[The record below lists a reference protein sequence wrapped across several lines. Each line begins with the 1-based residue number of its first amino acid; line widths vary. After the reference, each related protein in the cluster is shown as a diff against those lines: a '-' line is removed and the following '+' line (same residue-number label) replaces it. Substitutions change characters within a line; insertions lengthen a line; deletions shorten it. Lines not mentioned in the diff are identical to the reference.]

1 MSELVL
7 AIDIGGTSMKGALV
21 DRQGHLSSRFVVPV
35 VPGEEQESAL
45 DRLIASAKES
55 LQSLSEGDRVIG
67 IGCGVPGGI
76 NTFTGVCDYASNL
89 GWKNLPVAR
98 ILSDKLSLP
107 CKIDNDAN
115 TAMLGEIQFGQ
126 EKAYRNA
133 ILLTLG
139 TGIGGGIFVNGQLY
153 VGNEGKGAEIGHMV
167 IVAGGIPCPCGR
179 KGCFETY
186 ASATALTR
194 EAKKAVEAHPESLM
208 AEDVRKGV
216 KIDAALPF
224 ECAKKGDE
232 VAQQVVDQYIEYLGV
247 GCLNLI
253 DIFRPEVIVLS
264 GGVSKQGE
272 NLRQPLE
279 RYLEKFGYG
288 FGVDKAPKVD
298 IKISRLGA
306 DIGIYGA
313 AALGFA
319 IGE

>member
-98 ILSDKLSLP
+98 ILSDKFSLP

-115 TAMLGEIQFGQ
+115 AAMLGEIQFGQ

-194 EAKKAVEAHPESLM
+194 EAKKAIEAHPESLM
-208 AEDVRKGV
+208 AEEVRKGV

>member
-35 VPGEEQESAL
+35 VAGEEQESVL

-115 TAMLGEIQFGQ
+115 AAMLGEIQFGQ

-194 EAKKAVEAHPESLM
+194 EAKKAIEAHPESLM
-208 AEDVRKGV
+208 AEEVRKGV

>member
-55 LQSLSEGDRVIG
+55 LQNLSEDNRVIG

-98 ILSDKLSLP
+98 ILSDKFSLP

-115 TAMLGEIQFGQ
+115 AAMLGEIQFGQ

-139 TGIGGGIFVNGQLY
+139 TGIGGGIFVKGQLY

-194 EAKKAVEAHPESLM
+194 EAKKAIEAHPESLM
-208 AEDVRKGV
+208 AEEVRKGV

>member
-55 LQSLSEGDRVIG
+55 LQNLSEDDRVIG

-98 ILSDKLSLP
+98 ILSDKFSLP

-115 TAMLGEIQFGQ
+115 AAMLGEIQFGQ

-194 EAKKAVEAHPESLM
+194 EAKKAIEAHPESLM
-208 AEDVRKGV
+208 AEEVRKGV

>member
-98 ILSDKLSLP
+98 ILSDKFSLP

-115 TAMLGEIQFGQ
+115 AAMLGEIQFGQ

-194 EAKKAVEAHPESLM
+194 EAKKAIEAHPESLM
-208 AEDVRKGV
+208 AEEVRKGV

-232 VAQQVVDQYIEYLGV
+232 VAQHVVDQYIEYLGV

>member
-55 LQSLSEGDRVIG
+55 LQNLSEDNRVIG

-115 TAMLGEIQFGQ
+115 AAMLGEIQFGQ

-194 EAKKAVEAHPESLM
+194 EAKKAIEAHPESLM
-208 AEDVRKGV
+208 AEEVRKGV

-253 DIFRPEVIVLS
+253 DIFWPEVIVLS

-313 AALGFA
+313 AALGFS

>member
-1 MSELVL
+1 
-7 AIDIGGTSMKGALV
+7 
-21 DRQGHLSSRFVVPV
+21 
-35 VPGEEQESAL
+35 
-45 DRLIASAKES
+45 
-55 LQSLSEGDRVIG
+55 
-67 IGCGVPGGI
+67 
-76 NTFTGVCDYASNL
+76 
-89 GWKNLPVAR
+89 
-98 ILSDKLSLP
+98 
-107 CKIDNDAN
+107 
-115 TAMLGEIQFGQ
+115 
-126 EKAYRNA
+126 
-133 ILLTLG
+133 
-139 TGIGGGIFVNGQLY
+139 
-153 VGNEGKGAEIGHMV
+153 MV

-179 KGCFETY
+179 KGCFEIY

-194 EAKKAVEAHPESLM
+194 EAKKAMEAHPESLM
-208 AEDVRKGV
+208 AEEVRKGV

-288 FGVDKAPKVD
+288 FGVGKAPKVD

>member
-115 TAMLGEIQFGQ
+115 AAMLGEIQFGQ

-194 EAKKAVEAHPESLM
+194 ETKKAIEAHPESLM
-208 AEDVRKGV
+208 AEEVRKGV

-253 DIFRPEVIVLS
+253 DIFWPEVIVLS